1 MNAVNDLLFCS
12 DIVDKRKCETPGIDT
27 TQILN
32 QLLADD
38 AWLEQVPASFSVLS
52 QMFHFT
58 NVKDGSVTEIFQKV
72 HNLLMVPVPI

>member
-1 MNAVNDLLFCS
+1 MLNDPLFFS

-38 AWLEQVPASFSVLS
+38 AWLEQVLASFSVLS
-52 QMFHFT
+52 LMLLFT
-58 NVKDGSVTEIFQKV
+58 SV
-72 HNLLMVPVPI
+72 

>member
-1 MNAVNDLLFCS
+1 MSLTNYILDPVNDLLFFS

-52 QMFHFT
+52 
-58 NVKDGSVTEIFQKV
+58 
-72 HNLLMVPVPI
+72 LMSLYTCI